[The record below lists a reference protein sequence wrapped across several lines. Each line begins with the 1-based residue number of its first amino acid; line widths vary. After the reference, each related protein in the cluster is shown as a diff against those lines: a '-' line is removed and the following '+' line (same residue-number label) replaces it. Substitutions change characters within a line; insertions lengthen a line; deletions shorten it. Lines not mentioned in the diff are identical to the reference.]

1 MLFNTL
7 DEIEHIY
14 KLLQAE
20 KEGRL
25 YIAPLP
31 DNTPIFWII
40 YNPWEMYEPWQ
51 EEETTYEIIKGFYK
65 YRQTNVCW
73 YPTYDAAKEY
83 ALGCI
88 DWYWEKEKCE

>member
-25 YIAPLP
+25 HIAPLP

-40 YNPWEMYEPWQ
+40 YNPWE
-51 EEETTYEIIKGFYK
+51 EETTYEIEEDFYK
-65 YRQTNVCW
+65 YGQTNGCW
-73 YPTYDAAKEY
+73 HPTYDIAKEEAEK
-83 ALGCI
+83 ALLELEGN
-88 DWYWEKEKCE
+88 